1 VGIFVALKPTADEVW
16 YMILHGRV
24 PGLQR
29 LRQLYRLFPGDKRCK
44 NCNVPLSGFAA
55 PVMRLVGR
63 RPYHKNPR
71 FCNWCMWLGQVY
83 AGGAEIEL
91 SLLFADVRGSTHLA
105 EKMSAAEFS
114 HLMNRFYDTATRV
127 LIRTDA
133 FIDKLVGDEV
143 IGLYIPGYAGDH
155 HAAKAVQAAQEL
167 GRAMGHGTLAGPWL
181 PIGIGVHTG
190 VAYVGTVQGT
200 EGAVTDFTALGDNVN
215 ITARLASM
223 ARSGEALIT
232 DAAYAAAGL
241 DLGNLARREL
251 ELEGKAEHVNVRVL
265 EF

>member
-1 VGIFVALKPTADEVW
+1 MALKPTADEVW

-29 LRQLYRLFPGDKRCK
+29 LRRFYRLFPGDKRCK
-44 NCNVPLSGFAA
+44 NCNVPLSGLAA

-105 EKMSAAEFS
+105 EEMSAAEFS
-114 HLMNRFYDTATRV
+114 HLMNRFYDTATGV

-143 IGLYIPGYAGDH
+143 IGLYIPGYAGDR

-167 GRAMGHGTLAGPWL
+167 GRAMGHGTPAGPWL

-190 VAYVGTVQGT
+190 VAYVGTVQGI

-223 ARSGEALIT
+223 AQSGEALIS

-241 DLGNLARREL
+241 DLGDLARREL